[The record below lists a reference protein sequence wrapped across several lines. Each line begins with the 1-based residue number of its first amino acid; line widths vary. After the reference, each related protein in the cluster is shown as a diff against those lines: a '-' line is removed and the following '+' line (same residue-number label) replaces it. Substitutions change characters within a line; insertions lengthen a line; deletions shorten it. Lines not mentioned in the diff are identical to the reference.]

1 MHRQRR
7 RAPEAILADI
17 DAYIGVYPVVS
28 STVQTGPTVTGTN
41 SSSDGSS
48 RSNSNSKT
56 FEEGEIEDD
65 DSSNGN
71 EEDANDVFKQK
82 YPELAALL
90 ENIPEASVSL
100 WLVPAAHACV
110 SGVTDRAEQDE
121 DRSEPRRG
129 PSLHEDPEAPHAR
142 TIGEAEG
149 KPIRLDLQE
158 LLRGSGARQAGA
170 QRESSWLSEALQGRA
185 LRVALDVVLGNCR
198 PVRRTGTVLLRD
210 LEQARSGLGWPVSW
224 DNPQWFKGARVGLNF
239 THETGSCQHAALSPG
254 LQAEGHMDI
263 KRRPFL
269 YLVWVCEHW
278 DEQSC
283 GRKESQNEDGTNRG
297 GRVDVVAALG
307 KQQHGWE
314 GIGLT
319 TAEKRALGV
328 GCDKREFE
336 RRVMLEQGMVPVQ
349 LNRVEPSANWMPL
362 RSRIGRGARGRRL
375 GNPRNR

>member
-1 MHRQRR
+1 MHPQPIIEEAKARLQELETEIIAPKFWDRERARVQLGVRR

-17 DAYIGVYPVVS
+17 DAYTGVYPVVS
-28 STVQTGPTVTGTN
+28 STVQTGQTVTSTN
-41 SSSDGSS
+41 PSSDGSS
-48 RSNSNSKT
+48 RSNNNSKT
-56 FEEGEIEDD
+56 LEEGGIEDD
-65 DSSNGN
+65 GSSNDS
-71 EEDANDVFKQK
+71 EEDVFKQK
-82 YPELAALL
+82 FPELAALL

-110 SGVTDRAEQDE
+110 SGVTGRAEQDG
-121 DRSEPRRG
+121 DRSEPRRS

-210 LEQARSGLGWPVSW
+210 LEQARSGFGWPVSW

-254 LQAEGHMDI
+254 LQAEGHMEI

-269 YLVWVCEHW
+269 YLVWVYI
-278 DEQSC
+278 
-283 GRKESQNEDGTNRG
+283 
-297 GRVDVVAALG
+297 RVLTHLLATSH
-307 KQQHGWE
+307 QHTHSSPLDYHQKDMH
-314 GIGLT
+314 I
-319 TAEKRALGV
+319 V
-328 GCDKREFE
+328 
-336 RRVMLEQGMVPVQ
+336 LETHII
-349 LNRVEPSANWMPL
+349 S
-362 RSRIGRGARGRRL
+362 S
-375 GNPRNR
+375 